1 MEYLD
6 YTQEDATKD
15 GIEYTVSMYSKK
27 IVDESRTVGA
37 IIFQDKK
44 LNLIPSFINNSKN
57 EEARCYYESLNNA
70 NSLLLR
76 RIYFSKDKRYSGEL
90 ETLFDYITSE
100 IIPHDFI
107 IWCNDNS
114 PLKDYIKQIGGFN
127 KPLHE
132 IPNKSILLFS
142 INL

>member
-57 EEARCYYESLNNA
+57 EEARCYYES
-70 NSLLLR
+70 
-76 RIYFSKDKRYSGEL
+76 
-90 ETLFDYITSE
+90 
-100 IIPHDFI
+100 
-107 IWCNDNS
+107 C
-114 PLKDYIKQIGGFN
+114 
-127 KPLHE
+127 
-132 IPNKSILLFS
+132 
-142 INL
+142 

>member
-1 MEYLD
+1 MKRLD
-6 YTQEDATKD
+6 VIMKVLT
-15 GIEYTVSMYSKK
+15 M
-27 IVDESRTVGA
+27 
-37 IIFQDKK
+37 
-44 LNLIPSFINNSKN
+44 LI
-57 EEARCYYESLNNA
+57 
-70 NSLLLR
+70 
-76 RIYFSKDKRYSGEL
+76 RY
-90 ETLFDYITSE
+90 
-100 IIPHDFI
+100 DFI